1 MTQVAELN
9 HTAAIAEPA
18 DVGVHMLQ
26 GGDTET
32 TGVDAKNDRIVEIAL
47 MNFDARTGRSDPS
60 NSLHIYLNPEMDVG
74 EESVKVHGLTN
85 EFLAGQPVF
94 LEKRDEIIAALENKT
109 FVAHNASFDVRM
121 IEAELKRSSKRGAP
135 KPTFESLNCT
145 VIDTLPLSRRFVR
158 TACGRHNLDALLAH
172 FGIPATGREEH
183 HGALVD
189 VALLARVYPH
199 IKAVEKATLDAVS
212 QHFSFHLATKVEGAN
227 GDELIRRSMELEEL
241 IAFLKEEQSLI
252 KEQFVSG
259 IGNVTWQ
266 GQTFGSTYTPGAKR
280 TEWDKVKAA
289 HLAEVDLTPYQKDV
303 AGSLKFHRNES

>member
-1 MTQVAELN
+1 MQNDSLN
-9 HTAAIAEPA
+9 HLRQRRCAQL
-18 DVGVHMLQ
+18 GQ
-26 GGDTET
+26 
-32 TGVDAKNDRIVEIAL
+32 
-47 MNFDARTGRSDPS
+47 S
-60 NSLHIYLNPEMDVG
+60 G
-74 EESVKVHGLTN
+74 E
-85 EFLAGQPVF
+85 
-94 LEKRDEIIAALENKT
+94 IAALLEQLHISSSDGAGAQRGADVVERVPAVRVEVGEA
-109 FVAHNASFDVRM
+109 VAHPRVDRARGV
-121 IEAELKRSSKRGAP
+121 ELAICTNKPERFIAP
-135 KPTFESLNCT
+135 
-145 VIDTLPLSRRFVR
+145 
-158 TACGRHNLDALLAH
+158 LLAH